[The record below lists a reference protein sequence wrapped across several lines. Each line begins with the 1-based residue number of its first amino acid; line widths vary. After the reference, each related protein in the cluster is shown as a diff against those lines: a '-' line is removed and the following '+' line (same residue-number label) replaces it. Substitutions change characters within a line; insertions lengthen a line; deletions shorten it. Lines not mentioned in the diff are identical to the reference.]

1 MMKRIVVIGIG
12 SVIMRD
18 DGIGSKVVETIED
31 KLHTYNITSIVG
43 ETDFQCCFDEINPDD
58 FLIIIDAMTQG
69 KDPGSIEV
77 MCLIDALKN
86 RRKLRTQHEFSLL
99 DLIEL
104 HYPEIEGYFIGIEVA
119 EIGFGF
125 EFSDPLQKCYVQ
137 ICESVLNTI
146 LNIKEEMERA

>member
-1 MMKRIVVIGIG
+1 MMGRIVVIGIG

-18 DGIGSKVVETIED
+18 DGIGSKVVKTIED
-31 KLHTYNITSIVG
+31 SLKTHNITSIVG
-43 ETDFQCCFDEINPDD
+43 ETDFQCCFDEINKDD

-69 KDPGSIEV
+69 KSPGSIEK

-99 DLIEL
+99 DLIEM
-104 HYPEIEGYFIGIEVA
+104 HYPEIGGYFIGIEVA

-125 EFSDPLQKCYVQ
+125 EFSDSLQKCYEQ
-137 ICESVLNTI
+137 ICKSVLNTI
-146 LNIKEEMERA
+146 LNIKEEMKRA

>member
-1 MMKRIVVIGIG
+1 MRKRIIVIGIG

-43 ETDFQCCFDEINPDD
+43 ETDFQCCFDEIKPDD

-77 MCLIDALKN
+77 MCLTDALKN
-86 RRKLRTQHEFSLL
+86 RRKIRTQHEFSLL

-104 HYPEIEGYFIGIEVA
+104 HYPEIEGSFIGIEVA

-125 EFSDPLQKCYVQ
+125 EFSDPLRKCYEQ
-137 ICESVLNTI
+137 ICESVLNAI
-146 LNIKEEMERA
+146 LNVKEEIERA

>member
-1 MMKRIVVIGIG
+1 MKRVVVIGIG

-18 DGIGSKVVETIED
+18 DGIGSKVVKTFED
-31 KLHTYNITSIVG
+31 SLHTHNITSIVG
-43 ETDFQCCFDEINPDD
+43 ETDFQSCFDEIKSDD

-77 MCLIDALKN
+77 MCLTDALIN
-86 RRKLRTQHEFSLL
+86 RKKLRTQHEFSLF

-104 HYPEIEGYFIGIEVA
+104 HYPKIEGYFIGIEVV

-125 EFSDPLQKCYVQ
+125 ELSDSMQKCYDQ
-137 ICESVLNTI
+137 ICNSILNII
-146 LNIKEEMERA
+146 LNIKGRMEYA